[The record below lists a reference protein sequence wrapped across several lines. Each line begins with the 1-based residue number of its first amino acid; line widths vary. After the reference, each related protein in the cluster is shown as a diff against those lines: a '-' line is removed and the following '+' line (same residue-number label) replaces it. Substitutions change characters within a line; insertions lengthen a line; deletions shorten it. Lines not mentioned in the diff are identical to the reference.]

1 MPAPTAVV
9 QQQEV
14 QMSDLE
20 KLGDEKAQRQHL
32 GNMIFPHA
40 SLINAVEAPK
50 VVGLIVFHL
59 PVP

>member
-1 MPAPTAVV
+1 
-9 QQQEV
+9 
-14 QMSDLE
+14 MSDLE